1 MTNINT
7 QAGIALAGL
16 SLQEYAN
23 NYCPRLQGSPIIGRD
38 ELMAM
43 VVRFDGDVESCKSA
57 LDAVNTRYT
66 RMSRGVF
73 G

>member
-16 SLQEYAN
+16 SLQEHAN
-23 NYCPRLQGSPIIGRD
+23 THCPYLKGNPIVERS

-43 VVRFDGDVESCKSA
+43 VVRFDGDIEGCKA
-57 LDAVNTRYT
+57 VLDTVNTRYE
-66 RMSRGVF
+66 RMGRGVF